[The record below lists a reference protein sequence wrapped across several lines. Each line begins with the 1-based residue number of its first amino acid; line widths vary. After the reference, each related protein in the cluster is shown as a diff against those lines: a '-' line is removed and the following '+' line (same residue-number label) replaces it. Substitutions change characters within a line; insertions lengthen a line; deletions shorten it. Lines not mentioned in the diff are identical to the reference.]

1 MKRSEK
7 YYSQA
12 RSSAFQS
19 AAIFMGAVAAACW
32 IPGAIISNQQGAS
45 SIWLLLLIA
54 ATGAGLIAAFATATS
69 AMRSYRIGVEE
80 EFAEARRAIRPRL

>member
-1 MKRSEK
+1 MKRSER
-7 YYSQA
+7 YYNQA

-19 AAIFMGAVAAACW
+19 ATAFMAAVAAACW
-32 IPGAIISNQQGAS
+32 IPGAIIANQQGAS

-54 ATGAGLIAAFATATS
+54 ATGAGLIAAFALGTN

-80 EFAEARRAIRPRL
+80 ECAEARRAIRPRI

>member
-19 AAIFMGAVAAACW
+19 AAIFMASVAAACW

-45 SIWLLLLIA
+45 SIWLLILIA
-54 ATGAGLIAAFATATS
+54 ATGAGLITAFAIGTN
-69 AMRSYRIGVEE
+69 AMRAYRIGVEE
-80 EFAEARRAIRPRL
+80 EFVEARRAIRPRI

>member
-1 MKRSEK
+1 MKRSER
-7 YYSQA
+7 YYNQA
-12 RSSAFQS
+12 RSFILQS

-54 ATGAGLIAAFATATS
+54 ATGAGLIAAFATATN
-69 AMRSYRIGVEE
+69 AMRAYRIGVEE
-80 EFAEARRAIRPRL
+80 ECVEARRAIRPRI

>member
-1 MKRSEK
+1 MKRSERN
-7 YYSQA
+7 YNQA
-12 RSSAFQS
+12 RAYILQS

-45 SIWLLLLIA
+45 PIWLLLLIA
-54 ATGAGLIAAFATATS
+54 ATGGGLIAAFATATN

-80 EFAEARRAIRPRL
+80 ECVEARRAIRPRL

>member
-19 AAIFMGAVAAACW
+19 ATAFMSAVAAACW

-54 ATGAGLIAAFATATS
+54 ATGAGLITSFATATN

-80 EFAEARRAIRPRL
+80 EFVEARRAIRPRI

>member
-1 MKRSEK
+1 MKRSET

-12 RSSAFQS
+12 RTSALQS
-19 AAIFMGAVAAACW
+19 ATAFMAAVAAACW

-54 ATGAGLIAAFATATS
+54 ASSAGLIAAFAIGTN

-80 EFAEARRAIRPRL
+80 ECVEARRAIRPRI

>member
-19 AAIFMGAVAAACW
+19 AVLFMGGVAAACW

-54 ATGAGLIAAFATATS
+54 ASGAGLIAAFATATN
-69 AMRSYRIGVEE
+69 AMRFYRIGVEE